1 MNISAY
7 GRGDRL
13 IKKRRHDAYL
23 NRSKLP
29 EPTVCNTCHAVFSA
43 GRWTWKQPPEEFHHT
58 VCPTC
63 KRCADNYPAGKISI
77 SGDFYHEHHEEILNL
92 IQNIEKQEKS
102 ERPLERIML
111 IRKAK
116 SGAEV
121 TTTGMHIARRIGEA
135 LSRAYKGEY
144 SFQYADGEE
153 NIQVIWRR

>member
-1 MNISAY
+1 MN
-7 GRGDRL
+7 RT
-13 IKKRRHDAYL
+13 
-23 NRSKLP
+23 KLP
-29 EPTVCNTCHAVFSA
+29 EPTVCDTCNAVFSA
-43 GRWTWKQPPEEFHHT
+43 GRWTWKEPPAQYNHT
-58 VCPTC
+58 VCPAC
-63 KRCADNYPAGKISI
+63 KRCADNYPAGKIKI

-116 SGAEV
+116 SGTEV

-144 SFQYADGEE
+144 SFQYGDGEE
-153 NIQVIWRR
+153 NIQVSWRR